1 MKITVPWPHGSGPG
15 RPAMPSR
22 HGDPCTLLGARAR
35 GLLAEP
41 ALEPGHAAAGV
52 EDLLLAGVERVAAR
66 ADVGVDDAVL
76 RRAARSEGLPAG
88 AGHLSHHVLRVDTRL
103 HFVLLPRAVAGSP
116 GRGCRRGVNRYRTVD
131 G

>member
-1 MKITVPWPHGSGPG
+1 MVSVPWPHGCGPG
-15 RPAMPSR
+15 RPAMRSR
-22 HGDPCTLLGARAR
+22 HGATLTLLGARAR

-76 RRAARSEGLPAG
+76 SRAARGEGLPAG
-88 AGHLSHHVLRVDTRL
+88 AGDLGHDVVRVDTRL
-103 HFVLLPRAVAGSP
+103 HCVLLPRAVAGSP